1 MGNGATEKAVD
12 NATKKTIEIL
22 SEFNDW
28 RRGVGKYKWS
38 EDPAAHQKLPFS
50 PEEIGLAID
59 NAVRILRDANPA
71 RRTAISQEVNMH
83 MKKIIK
89 SIVAAV
95 KRLFSKNKASSDAH
109 GEISPSTATPPKID
123 KTYGG
128 FIFQKAVED
137 KSAQIEGLKLTKNGM
152 SYSWKKGSGL
162 HGWGLAPT
170 DAKAIAVLAVR
181 KAGETKFSGGK
192 FDWISQS
199 RKTRDFKNI
208 KTGYGGWPKNAV
220 DTAKEVAFCIVS
232 SNGKKRT
239 NWIYTS
245 K

>member
-1 MGNGATEKAVD
+1 
-12 NATKKTIEIL
+12 
-22 SEFNDW
+22 
-28 RRGVGKYKWS
+28 
-38 EDPAAHQKLPFS
+38 
-50 PEEIGLAID
+50 
-59 NAVRILRDANPA
+59 
-71 RRTAISQEVNMH
+71 MH

-89 SIVAAV
+89 SIIAAI
-95 KRLFSKNKASSDAH
+95 KRLFSKNKASSDAP
-109 GEISPSTATPPKID
+109 GGISPSTATPPKID

-137 KSAQIEGLKLTKNGM
+137 KSAQIEGLKLTKDGM

-170 DAKAIAVLAVR
+170 DAKAIAVLVVK
-181 KAGETKFSGGK
+181 KAGESKFSGGK

-208 KTGYGGWPKNAV
+208 KDGYGGWPKNAI

-239 NWIYTS
+239 NWIFTS